1 VTQRRLCF
9 LCGADVAK
17 ALPMKEAV
25 AAMKGAFRQLP
36 AGQAVGAYRPT
47 VHEVP
52 GEGRGRSS

>member
-1 VTQRRLCF
+1 MTQRRLRF

-17 ALPMKEAV
+17 ALPLKE
-25 AAMKGAFRQLP
+25 
-36 AGQAVGAYRPT
+36 AVGAYRPT